1 MNKSKKKF
9 KIYFYKLIRSFLLP
23 IISVLLFLS
32 ITRNLYITLPL
43 LSGIVFLIIGNLK
56 PKVLLLIYGN
66 LLIFLEGIKSFLIFI
81 FIVITYFLFVQ
92 PFALIIKL
100 FGYDPLDKKITSSE
114 SYRKNTQN
122 KNIDLTKI
130 F

>member
-1 MNKSKKKF
+1 MNKSVKKF
-9 KIYFYKLIRSFLLP
+9 EIYLYKLIRSFLLP
-23 IISVLLFLS
+23 ILLVLLFLS
-32 ITRNLYITLPL
+32 ILNNLYLTLPL
-43 LSGIVFLIIGNLK
+43 LSGIIFLIIGNKK
-56 PKVLLLIYGN
+56 PKVLLLIYSN
-66 LLIFLEGIKSFLIFI
+66 FLIFLEGIKSFLIFI

-92 PFALIIKL
+92 PLALIIKL

-114 SYRKNTQN
+114 SYRKNTHN